1 MFPPIAKLHFAVYNP
16 HIQPFRE
23 GLSKKNKKTKKKK
36 KGSKAHL
43 TTPKGIV
50 GSFLVTFL
58 DDRISGKSGKT
69 SL

>member
-23 GLSKKNKKTKKKK
+23 RLSKKKTKK

>member
-23 GLSKKNKKTKKKK
+23 RLSKRKKKKKK
-36 KGSKAHL
+36 KGSKANL

>member
-1 MFPPIAKLHFAVYNP
+1 MFPPIAKLHFSVYNP

-23 GLSKKNKKTKKKK
+23 RLSKKKTKKKQK

>member
-23 GLSKKNKKTKKKK
+23 RLSKKK

-50 GSFLVTFL
+50 GSFL

>member
-1 MFPPIAKLHFAVYNP
+1 MFPPIAKLHFAEKNP
-16 HIQPFRE
+16 QKKPFRE
-23 GLSKKNKKTKKKK
+23 GLKKKNKKKKKKK

>member
-23 GLSKKNKKTKKKK
+23 RLFKKKRKKKK

>member
-23 GLSKKNKKTKKKK
+23 RLSKKKKKK

>member
-23 GLSKKNKKTKKKK
+23 RLSKIKLKKK

>member
-23 GLSKKNKKTKKKK
+23 RLSKKKKW
-36 KGSKAHL
+36 SKAHL

>member
-23 GLSKKNKKTKKKK
+23 GLSKKKKKKKK

-58 DDRISGKSGKT
+58 NDRISGKSGKT

>member
-16 HIQPFRE
+16 HIQPFE
-23 GLSKKNKKTKKKK
+23 KGFQKNKNKKW
-36 KGSKAHL
+36 SKVHL

>member
-23 GLSKKNKKTKKKK
+23 RLSKKQKKKW
-36 KGSKAHL
+36 SKVHL

>member
-23 GLSKKNKKTKKKK
+23 RLSKKKQKKKQKNKK

-50 GSFLVTFL
+50 GSFL

>member
-23 GLSKKNKKTKKKK
+23 MLSKKKKK

-58 DDRISGKSGKT
+58 NDRISGKSGKT